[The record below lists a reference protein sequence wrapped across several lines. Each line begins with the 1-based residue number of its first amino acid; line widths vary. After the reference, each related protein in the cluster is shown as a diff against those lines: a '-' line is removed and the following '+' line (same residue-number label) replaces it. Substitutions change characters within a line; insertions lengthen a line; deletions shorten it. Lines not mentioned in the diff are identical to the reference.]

1 MRNEEFYNH
10 PKVKTLVMWKVKQKK
25 IWKILNFKQLEGNC
39 KRARLQFC
47 NQVIAVLKL

>member
-1 MRNEEFYNH
+1 MRNEEFQKH

-25 IWKILNFKQLEGNC
+25 RWKILSFKQLEGNR

-47 NQVIAVLKL
+47 NQVMAVLKL